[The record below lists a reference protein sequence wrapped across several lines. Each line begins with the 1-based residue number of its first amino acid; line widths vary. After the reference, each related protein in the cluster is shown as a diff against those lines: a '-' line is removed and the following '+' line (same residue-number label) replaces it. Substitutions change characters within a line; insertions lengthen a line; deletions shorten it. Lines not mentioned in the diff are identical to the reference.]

1 MALQQF
7 TNLNFEDIK
16 SSIKDYLRAN
26 TQFKDMDFEGSNLS
40 ILIDILAYNSYT
52 TAYNTNMAI
61 NETFIDSATLRE
73 NVVSLARNIGYV
85 PRSRRA
91 ARATVNFNASGITST
106 TKQITFQ
113 PGVIAN
119 GSVSNIN
126 YVFSLP
132 EAVSFNAF
140 NGASRGVMVIYQGQ
154 YVTNSYVVDNNN
166 PSERYV
172 LPNDGIDTST
182 ISVKI
187 RNSASDNTTTS
198 YELVDNIIGI
208 TSTSNIYLL
217 QETTDEKYEL
227 LFGDDVFGKKLE
239 SGNIIDISYIK
250 TNGKA
255 GNGIENFNFAG
266 LIKDEDGADET
277 DFRMFLSANEKSA
290 NGDEIEP
297 VESVKYY
304 APRLY
309 AAQHRA
315 VTANDYEAI
324 IPSIYPNIE
333 SVSAYGGEDLNPPQF
348 GRVFI
353 AAKPKNGSFLSE
365 LTKKQLL
372 NSLKNYS
379 IAGIVPSFVDLK
391 FLYVEIDSYIYYNSN
406 FVGDPDN
413 LKTDVITSL
422 SQYASGTELNK
433 FGGRFAYSKVLSVID
448 NVDTSITSNITLVK
462 MRRNINTKINQFAQY
477 ELCFLNQI
485 YAPNEKYNIH
495 STGFNVSDVVGTC
508 YFSDIKVNEDS
519 GTLFMFQILNDE
531 SIKVISNNFGRI
543 DYKKGEIVLD
553 TVNITSTIENDD
565 VIEVEAVPQSND
577 VLAKNEL
584 YLQFDISKSD
594 FYTRI
599 DSISTGANTSGSR
612 YLPESSYFAGKKV
625 RGAIIT
631 STTTETTLVGYVNGQ
646 PYYGEFHVMA
656 GGNKMT
662 GATHTVAS
670 QQITDVPQAVTTGQ
684 TTSNSGY

>member
-132 EAVSFNAF
+132 ESVTFNAF

-154 YVTNSYVVDNNN
+154 YITNSYVVDNNN

-187 RNSASDNTTTS
+187 RNSASDNTTTN
-198 YELVDNIIGI
+198 YDLVDNIIGI

-250 TNGKA
+250 TNGKS

-277 DFRMFLSANEKSA
+277 DFRLFLSAIEKSA

-391 FLYVEIDSYIYYNSN
+391 FLYVEIDSFIYYNSN

-543 DYKKGEIVLD
+543 DYKEGEIVLD

-670 QQITDVPQAVTTGQ
+670 QQITDTPQ

>member
-91 ARATVNFNASGITST
+91 ARATVNFSASGITST

-132 EAVSFNAF
+132 ESVSFNAF
-140 NGASRGVMVIYQGQ
+140 NGASRGVLVIYQGQ

-187 RNSASDNTTTS
+187 RNSSSDNTTTS

-250 TNGKA
+250 TNGKS
-255 GNGIENFNFAG
+255 GNGIENFTFAG

-277 DFRMFLSANEKSA
+277 DFRMFFSANEKSA

-462 MRRNINTKINQFAQY
+462 MRRNINTKVNQFAQY

-543 DYKKGEIVLD
+543 DYKEGEIVLD

-565 VIEVEAVPQSND
+565 VIEVEAIPQSND

-594 FYTRI
+594 FFTRI

-670 QQITDVPQAVTTGQ
+670 QQITDTAQ

>member
-91 ARATVNFNASGITST
+91 ARAIVNFNASGITST

-140 NGASRGVMVIYQGQ
+140 NGASKGMMVIYQGQ

-187 RNSASDNTTTS
+187 RNSSSDNTTTS

-250 TNGKA
+250 TNGKS
-255 GNGIENFNFAG
+255 GNGIENFTFAG

-277 DFRMFLSANEKSA
+277 DFRMFFSANEKSA

-462 MRRNINTKINQFAQY
+462 MRRNINTKVNQFAQY

-543 DYKKGEIVLD
+543 DYKEGEIVLD

-612 YLPESSYFAGKKV
+612 YLPESSYFADKKV

-670 QQITDVPQAVTTGQ
+670 QQITDTAQ
-684 TTSNSGY
+684 TISNSGY